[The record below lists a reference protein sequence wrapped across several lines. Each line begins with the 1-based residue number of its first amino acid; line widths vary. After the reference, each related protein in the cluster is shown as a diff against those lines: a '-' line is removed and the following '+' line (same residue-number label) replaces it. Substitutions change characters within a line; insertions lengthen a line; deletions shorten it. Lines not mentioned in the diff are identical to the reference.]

1 MGPILL
7 FQRTKAIIFLIRE
20 EYNKT
25 VKMVIWIQLNL
36 NRKILPHN
44 IVTHKQAAREERVSL
59 CEVSLSS
66 LETLFY
72 YLNHVMAHIPQ
83 YIEDSGGTVEAN

>member
-44 IVTHKQAAREERVSL
+44 IVTHKQARGSL
-59 CEVSLSS
+59 WGISLSS